1 MPARLPRRSLAL
13 PPLPARSSGSLVL
26 QLSTWARASSA
37 SALVALAAGC
47 GGGESTSQLA
57 APATVCPEGS
67 QLDAQTGMCVARMKL
82 PEAQPTA
89 APVATATAQPAQGGD
104 VIRVSCSFQNGWFS
118 VLPVDMYPKDDQFLM
133 QALVGLTDEPA
144 FWSKLPE
151 YTKLAPFKAE
161 KCTSTPTEHKVG
173 PGDYY
178 LLVGEADTFQQ
189 RNDYKNNGYK
199 KRVTL
204 AGAPFE
210 VSLSRADL
218 RHTWLCLSCPWVAL
232 VDPLTGL
239 VDDAFVVLARRSGP
253 DKRGTDRLRKKV
265 VVRGGKVSLRLVEV
279 DRETS
284 YVDELSLEVH
294 GRRVSPTRGGADSVL
309 AAADGT
315 LLVLDK
321 GREVRLDY
329 DVGLSDGEHE
339 VTFVATGHYVPW

>member
-1 MPARLPRRSLAL
+1 MRTLCSKPRSARNK
-13 PPLPARSSGSLVL
+13 LVH
-26 QLSTWARASSA
+26 QLSTCSAVGLSLA
-37 SALVALAAGC
+37 SAALGC

-67 QLDAQTGMCVARMKL
+67 QLDGQTGMCVARMKL
-82 PEAQPTA
+82 PETQATA
-89 APVATATAQPAQGGD
+89 APVATAAPTVAQGGD
-104 VIRVSCSFQNGWFS
+104 VVRVSCSFQNGWFT
-118 VLPVDMYPKDDQFLM
+118 VLPASMYPKDDQFLM
-133 QALVGLTDEPA
+133 QALVGLSDEPA

-151 YTKLAPFKAE
+151 YSKLEPYKAE
-161 KCTSTPTEHKVG
+161 KCTSTPTERKVG

-178 LLVGEADTFQQ
+178 LLVGEAETFQL

-199 KRVTL
+199 KRITL
-204 AGAPFE
+204 EGAPFE

-218 RHTWLCLSCPWVAL
+218 RHTWVCLSCPWVAL
-232 VDPLTGL
+232 VDPTTGAI
-239 VDDAFVVLARRSGP
+239 DDAFVVLARRSGP

-265 VVRGGKVSLRLVEV
+265 QVRGGKVSLRLIEV

-284 YVDELSLEVH
+284 YVDELSLEID
-294 GRRVSPTRGGADSVL
+294 GRRVPPTRGGRDSVL
-309 AAADGT
+309 AAPDGT

-329 DVGLSDGEHE
+329 DVGLPDGQHE